1 MALYQRAMA
10 VRNAAR
16 LTSILL
22 WRVPVTQALQQ
33 VAQQQQQQQQP
44 DPDKKE

>member
-1 MALYQRAMA
+1 MA

-33 VAQQQQQQQQP
+33 VAQQQQQQQQQP